1 MKLIEIFQH
10 LATGELSQLSIGGG
24 TSGEINEKNHD
35 RIVAHLNL
43 GLTALY
49 TRFLLKERKVRVSLQ
64 ADRLVYPLVRKYA
77 ASNTESTEPVKFL
90 WDSLSDPFL
99 DDVLK
104 IEQVYTAYG
113 IEMPLNARTRYSLT
127 TPVMNRLAFPKEIV
141 EFSPELPEELKTTWV
156 MVNYRACHPIID
168 TMAATFDPETYE
180 VELPY
185 SHLMALL
192 YFVAS
197 RLHNPIGMINEFH
210 SGNSYAAKY
219 EAECQRLELANIRI
233 DPIDQESKLERNGWA

>member
-1 MKLIEIFQH
+1 MKLTEIFYH

-24 TSGEINEKNHD
+24 TSGEISEKNHD
-35 RIVAHLNL
+35 RIVAHINM

-49 TRFLLKERKVRVSLQ
+49 TRFLLKERTIRVSLQ
-64 ADRLVYPLVRKYA
+64 EGRLVYPLVRKYA

-104 IEQVYTAYG
+104 IERVDTAYG
-113 IEMPLNARTRYSLT
+113 IEMPLNARGKYSLT
-127 TPVMNRLAFPKEIV
+127 TPAMNRLAFPQEIV
-141 EFSPELPEELKTTWV
+141 ELSPDLPEELKTTWV
-156 MVNYRACHPIID
+156 MVHYRASHPSID
-168 TMAATFDPETYE
+168 TLAGTFDPETYD
-180 VELPY
+180 VELPS

-219 EAECQRLELANIRI
+219 EAECQRLELANVRI
-233 DPIDQESKLERNGWA
+233 DTVSQDNKLDRNGWV